1 MHELSI
7 ALGIIDAASEEA
19 HRRQA
24 KRVLAVHLRLGQM
37 AGVVKEAL
45 YSSYELAAESTPL
58 EGSKLVIEEIPVTIR
73 CPTCKAPRP
82 VISLQ
87 DLRCRECLSVT
98 ADILTGREL
107 EVIAMEI
114 VT

>member
-19 HRRQA
+19 ERRGA
-24 KRVLAVHLRLGQM
+24 KRVVAVHLRLGQM

-45 YSSYELAAESTPL
+45 NSSYGLAAESTPL
-58 EGSKLVIEEIPVTIR
+58 EGSKLVIEDIAITIR
-73 CPTCKAPRP
+73 CPACNGPRP
-82 VISLQ
+82 VVSLQ
-87 DLRCRECLSVT
+87 DLRCRECHAVSGEIV
-98 ADILTGREL
+98 TGREL
-107 EVIAMEI
+107 EVTAMEI